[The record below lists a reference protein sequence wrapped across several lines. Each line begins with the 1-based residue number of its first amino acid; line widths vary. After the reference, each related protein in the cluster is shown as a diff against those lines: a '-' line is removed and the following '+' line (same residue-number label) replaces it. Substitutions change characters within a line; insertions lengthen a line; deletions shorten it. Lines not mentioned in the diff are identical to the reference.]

1 MTSRSTMYYVETSAQ
16 RSQRLNI
23 YPNPVAQFLRRTY
36 WAYYAHLPF
45 YGLTKLDAF
54 WLHTFFLTLMS
65 LGVFGVVK
73 YCILF

>member
-45 YGLTKLDAF
+45 YGLTNWCKVMRCDAEQYKIKLN
-54 WLHTFFLTLMS
+54 
-65 LGVFGVVK
+65 
-73 YCILF
+73 